1 MSGDLAGAAA
11 RLLEGRTSRRGL
23 LIRLAV
29 AGSAIAVAPLRYL
42 LRPGT
47 AMAVITCSQCG
58 GGARCCDGWT
68 DFCCVINNGINACP
82 SYTYIA
88 GWWKCTNYT
97 GTNICHS
104 QGVRYYI
111 DCNRKPGMH
120 CPHGC
125 SCANGSCSNRSTC
138 CNVFKYGQCNT
149 QVPADDGGRLPG
161 DQVREPVHA
170 VPRHLQLYDV
180 RGQQHLRP
188 RRAVPE
194 DRSAAGLAVH
204 GPARRRRGRVRMT
217 ALVVVETILLVLLSV
232 LVVGLLRSHAEI
244 LRRLESGDVPQRSA
258 APELAIAQPRDD
270 APAPADVGGVT
281 LGGDAVQIAV
291 GAPGTR
297 TLLAFLT
304 SGCSVC
310 GGFWQALREGAA
322 ASAPGGARVVI
333 VTRDSSMESP
343 SRLRD
348 LAPADLPVIM
358 SSQAWEDYRVPL
370 APYFV
375 LLDGGSGTVEGE
387 GAAESWP
394 QVASLLRD
402 AMDDQAEA
410 ERHGDRVER
419 DLASAGIG
427 ADHASLYSAQVEA
440 GD

>member
-1 MSGDLAGAAA
+1 
-11 RLLEGRTSRRGL
+11 
-23 LIRLAV
+23 
-29 AGSAIAVAPLRYL
+29 
-42 LRPGT
+42 
-47 AMAVITCSQCG
+47 
-58 GGARCCDGWT
+58 
-68 DFCCVINNGINACP
+68 
-82 SYTYIA
+82 
-88 GWWKCTNYT
+88 
-97 GTNICHS
+97 
-104 QGVRYYI
+104 
-111 DCNRKPGMH
+111 
-120 CPHGC
+120 
-125 SCANGSCSNRSTC
+125 
-138 CNVFKYGQCNT
+138 
-149 QVPADDGGRLPG
+149 
-161 DQVREPVHA
+161 
-170 VPRHLQLYDV
+170 
-180 RGQQHLRP
+180 
-188 RRAVPE
+188 
-194 DRSAAGLAVH
+194 
-204 GPARRRRGRVRMT
+204 MT
-217 ALVVVETILLVLLSV
+217 ALVVVETMLLVLLAV

-244 LRRLESGDVPQRSA
+244 LRRLESADVSQRSA
-258 APELAIAQPRDD
+258 APELGIAQPRDD

-310 GGFWQALREGAA
+310 GGFWQAMREGAA

-375 LLDGGSGTVEGE
+375 LLDGASGTVEGE

-402 AMDDQAEA
+402 AMGDQAEA

-427 ADHASLYSAQVEA
+427 ADHASLYSAQVGA

>member
-1 MSGDLAGAAA
+1 
-11 RLLEGRTSRRGL
+11 
-23 LIRLAV
+23 
-29 AGSAIAVAPLRYL
+29 
-42 LRPGT
+42 
-47 AMAVITCSQCG
+47 
-58 GGARCCDGWT
+58 
-68 DFCCVINNGINACP
+68 
-82 SYTYIA
+82 
-88 GWWKCTNYT
+88 
-97 GTNICHS
+97 
-104 QGVRYYI
+104 
-111 DCNRKPGMH
+111 
-120 CPHGC
+120 
-125 SCANGSCSNRSTC
+125 
-138 CNVFKYGQCNT
+138 
-149 QVPADDGGRLPG
+149 
-161 DQVREPVHA
+161 
-170 VPRHLQLYDV
+170 
-180 RGQQHLRP
+180 
-188 RRAVPE
+188 
-194 DRSAAGLAVH
+194 
-204 GPARRRRGRVRMT
+204 MT
-217 ALVVVETILLVLLSV
+217 ALVVVETMLLVLLSV

-244 LRRLESGDVPQRSA
+244 LRRLESGDLPQRSTA
-258 APELAIAQPRDD
+258 EALAIAQPRDD

-322 ASAPGGARVVI
+322 ATAPGGARVVV

-375 LLDGGSGTVEGE
+375 LLDGASGTVEGE

-427 ADHASLYSAQVEA
+427 AEHTSLYSAQVEA

>member
-1 MSGDLAGAAA
+1 
-11 RLLEGRTSRRGL
+11 
-23 LIRLAV
+23 
-29 AGSAIAVAPLRYL
+29 
-42 LRPGT
+42 
-47 AMAVITCSQCG
+47 
-58 GGARCCDGWT
+58 
-68 DFCCVINNGINACP
+68 
-82 SYTYIA
+82 
-88 GWWKCTNYT
+88 
-97 GTNICHS
+97 
-104 QGVRYYI
+104 
-111 DCNRKPGMH
+111 
-120 CPHGC
+120 
-125 SCANGSCSNRSTC
+125 
-138 CNVFKYGQCNT
+138 
-149 QVPADDGGRLPG
+149 
-161 DQVREPVHA
+161 
-170 VPRHLQLYDV
+170 
-180 RGQQHLRP
+180 
-188 RRAVPE
+188 
-194 DRSAAGLAVH
+194 
-204 GPARRRRGRVRMT
+204 MT

-244 LRRLESGDVPQRSA
+244 LRRLESGDVAERPA
-258 APELAIAQPRDD
+258 AQPLAIAQPRDD

-322 ASAPGGARVVI
+322 ATAPAGARVVV

-375 LLDGGSGTVEGE
+375 LLDGTAGTVEGE

-410 ERHGDRVER
+410 ERNGDRVER

-427 ADHASLYSAQVEA
+427 ANHASLYSA
-440 GD
+440 